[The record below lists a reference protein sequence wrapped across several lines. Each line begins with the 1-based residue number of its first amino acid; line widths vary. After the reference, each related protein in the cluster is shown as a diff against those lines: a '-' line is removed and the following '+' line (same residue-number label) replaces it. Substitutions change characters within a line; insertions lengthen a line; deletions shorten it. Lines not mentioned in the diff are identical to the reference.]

1 MQLLDALDPRLA
13 GAQLREV
20 GVTGGTKL
28 IVALAE
34 TLFKVAV
41 TVALWVLPIVPVVAL
56 NVPEVAPAPT
66 VREAGTV
73 SAVPVLVRLTR
84 DPPAGAD

>member
-1 MQLLDALDPRLA
+1 MGPRLA
-13 GAQLREV
+13 GAQLSEV

-28 IVALAE
+28 IVVLAE

-41 TVALWVLPIVPVVAL
+41 TVALWLLLTVPVVAL
-56 NVPEVAPAPT
+56 NVPEVAFAAT

-73 SAVPVLVRLTR
+73 RTILVLVRLTNAAV
-84 DPPAGAD
+84 AGAA